1 MCFKQDMEEFSKMC
15 EQSSNDNCH
24 IGVDKIKGNDEHIL
38 MLSDLVRMQPCH
50 FEVCGNYGSI
60 CEICMAEAER
70 KEEKS
75 TNYRLLTLKPESKMF
90 KTSMIC
96 RKCKSNNVEILALRT
111 SRNLFNMHSHLHNGP
126 LSG

>member
-1 MCFKQDMEEFSKMC
+1 MC